1 MVDMW
6 RALAPHMRGLPI
18 EAMGGWAEVRVL
30 GPSPGRVLV
39 DPRMRHA
46 MAGVV
51 MWRPHFSWEV
61 ALWVIEAVWVGGPLE
76 GMPWREV
83 VLHEARRK
91 AVEAVGVRRLAE
103 LRVLLVRWE
112 GASEGRWPLHAE
124 GRLTLPGAPG
134 WLLMLAIPGAL
145 ELAVPVGVWLV
156 VPGCVTLAIPAGVTA
171 LLGPHALVAVVPGW
185 AVGWAALV
193 VWVRWLLGRLLLAPR
208 GDRVWLVKPRGL
220 ARWDLVMGPRAPRPG
235 GGGVLYTP

>member
-1 MVDMW
+1 MEAPFLQETQYRGW
-6 RALAPHMRGLPI
+6 GTEALGLP
-18 EAMGGWAEVRVL
+18 L
-30 GPSPGRVLV
+30 SLPSASSTALT
-39 DPRMRHA
+39 
-46 MAGVV
+46 
-51 MWRPHFSWEV
+51 SWEV

-193 VWVRWLLGRLLLAPR
+193 VWVRWLLGRLQGMA
-208 GDRVWLVKPRGL
+208 GEGS
-220 ARWDLVMGPRAPRPG
+220 AGMEGPRHPCP
-235 GGGVLYTP
+235 LNPDSSSCQ